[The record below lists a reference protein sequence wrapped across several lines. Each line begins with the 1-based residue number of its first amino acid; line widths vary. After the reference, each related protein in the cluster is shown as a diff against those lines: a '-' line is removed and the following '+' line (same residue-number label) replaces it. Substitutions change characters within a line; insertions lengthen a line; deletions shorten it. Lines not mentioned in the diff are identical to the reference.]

1 MSNGK
6 GAGASSKWNWQ
17 RAQKTSH
24 NVTLG
29 AKEADTVSWMIHN
42 LQKHSLLSHEESV
55 ELFKVFVGGSEV
67 RQVGDQKRRVAIT
80 SESKRAM
87 DKLVQSNLKLV
98 VAIAKGYRRSGL
110 DFEDLLQEG
119 NLGLIRAVEKFE
131 WQKGYRFST
140 YATWWIR
147 QAVSQFVMK
156 RSRTVRLPAHAIG
169 VSRRME
175 QVKAEY
181 KKVFGV
187 DPSVEELSDLMDVSE
202 SIVKATV
209 HGAKRTLSLSSPL
222 DRDSEDGDTLGD
234 TIVDQTITANPFEA
248 LAEKEAFENLCRS
261 FDKLTPKEE
270 QILRLRFGISDDPES
285 DEFQMS
291 EEEQAQVAL
300 ESGV

>member
-1 MSNGK
+1 MASNGNK
-6 GAGASSKWNWQ
+6 VKWNWQ
-17 RAQKTSH
+17 RAHKTDH
-24 NVTLG
+24 NATIG
-29 AKEADTVSWMIHN
+29 AKDADTVSWMIHN
-42 LQKHSLLSHEESV
+42 LQKHSLLTHEESV
-55 ELFKVFVGGSEV
+55 ELFKKFVGGSEV

-80 SESKRAM
+80 PEAKRAM
-87 DKLVQSNLKLV
+87 DRLVEANLKLV

-119 NLGLIRAVEKFE
+119 NLGLIRAVEKYE

-156 RSRTVRLPAHAIG
+156 RSRTVRLHAHAIG

-234 TIVDQTITANPFEA
+234 TLVDQTVAANPFEA

-261 FDKLTPKEE
+261 FDKLTAKEE
-270 QILRLRFGISDDPES
+270 QILRLRFGISDDPTS
-285 DEFQMS
+285 GEFQMS
-291 EEEQAQVAL
+291 EEEQAQVASQ
-300 ESGV
+300 SGL